1 MNFES
6 WVVDKI
12 DRERAQNSLEL
23 SPSMA
28 LAHEKAKNE
37 IFTNS
42 DYFIDETDFIPV
54 YGQESIEADVS
65 FAKNLKKEF
74 EDHDSLEEKKLKRIS
89 DVFEAIV
96 LTQSD
101 SNGWLGNARALKTA
115 PYDDFKNKVDMIAEW
130 FTPEEGSRLLALA
143 VDVTFGAKSVQKKL
157 EAIRAEIDS
166 GKLGSIKY
174 FKDER
179 GDFIGMRNNVPR
191 TVIGV
196 SESVIEELAD
206 LWIHGKHAAL
216 AQHPIQRLFLDEIDA
231 QLMMMHNYALKEGKA
246 DVVLAYKQV
255 LAIIQPLRESK
266 AKFRS
271 KKIAGD
277 IVAQEI
283 VLDSKKLFG

>member
-1 MNFES
+1 MSFENR
-6 WVVDKI
+6 I
-12 DRERAQNSLEL
+12 IANLDREKVRNTIEL
-23 SPSMA
+23 TPAMA
-28 LAHEKAKNE
+28 RAHEKAKNE
-37 IFTNS
+37 IFVNS
-42 DYFIDETDFIPV
+42 DYFINETDFIPV
-54 YGQESIEADVS
+54 YGQEIVDADVS
-65 FAKNLKKEF
+65 FARGLKKEF
-74 EDHDSLEEKKLKRIS
+74 EERDTLEDKKLKQIA

-130 FTPEEGSRLLALA
+130 FTPKEGSRLLALA
-143 VDVTFGAKSVQKKL
+143 VDVTFGAKNVQKKL
-157 EAIRAEIDS
+157 EAIKEEIDS

-191 TVIGV
+191 TIIGV
-196 SESVIEELAD
+196 SEPVIEELAD
-206 LWIHGKHAAL
+206 LWVQGKHSVL
-216 AQHPIQRLFLDEIDA
+216 ADHPIQRLFLDEIDA
-231 QLMMMHNYALKEGKA
+231 QLMMMHDYALKKGKA

-255 LAIIQPLRESK
+255 LGIIQPLRDSK

-277 IVAQEI
+277 TVAQEI
-283 VLDSKKLFG
+283 VLDSNSVFR

>member
-1 MNFES
+1 MA
-6 WVVDKI
+6 DKI
-12 DRERAQNSLEL
+12 DRERARNSVEL

-37 IFTNS
+37 IFTNP
-42 DYFIDETDFIPV
+42 DYYINEVDFVPK
-54 YGQESIEADVS
+54 YGQEVIDADVA
-65 FAKNLKKEF
+65 FANGLKNEF
-74 EDHDSLEEKKLKRIS
+74 EARDTPEEKKLKHIA

-101 SNGWLGNARALKTA
+101 SNGWLGNARTLKTA

-157 EAIRAEIDS
+157 EAIKAEIDS

-196 SESVIEELAD
+196 SELVIEELAD
-206 LWIHGKHAAL
+206 LWVHRKHTAL
-216 AQHPIQRLFLDEIDA
+216 AEHPIQRLFLDEIDA
-231 QLMMMHNYALKEGKA
+231 QLMMMHNYALKKGKLDA
-246 DVVLAYKQV
+246 VLAYKQV
-255 LAIIQPLRESK
+255 LGVIQPLRDSK

-271 KKIAGD
+271 KEIAGD
-277 IVAQEI
+277 TVAREI
-283 VLDSKKLFG
+283 VLDTSKIFG